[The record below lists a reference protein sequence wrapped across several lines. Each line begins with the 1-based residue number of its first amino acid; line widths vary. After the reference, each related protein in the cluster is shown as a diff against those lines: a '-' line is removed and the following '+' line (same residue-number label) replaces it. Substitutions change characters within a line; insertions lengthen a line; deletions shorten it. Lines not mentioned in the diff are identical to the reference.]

1 MVLERLFRNKAKDE
15 PLDIDNPY
23 AYSNAYEDC
32 LSCRILGM
40 NHPKEQLA
48 QKHTADIVVHNT
60 GSTALVSL
68 GGYTYFTGM
77 KNLRL
82 QQKAI
87 EMSKSKYKYG
97 SRQLGILTISATLVG
112 MGLYRTFN

>member
-1 MVLERLFRNKAKDE
+1 MSSPRYEPPQTTLHPMCATDMVC
-15 PLDIDNPY
+15 
-23 AYSNAYEDC
+23 NA
-32 LSCRILGM
+32 
-40 NHPKEQLA
+40 
-48 QKHTADIVVHNT
+48 

-82 QQKAI
+82 QRKAI
-87 EMSKSKYKYG
+87 EMGKSKYKYG
-97 SRQLGILTISATLVG
+97 SRQLGILTISATLIG

>member
-1 MVLERLFRNKAKDE
+1 MSRPR
-15 PLDIDNPY
+15 
-23 AYSNAYEDC
+23 YE
-32 LSCRILGM
+32 SPQRV
-40 NHPKEQLA
+40 A
-48 QKHTADIVVHNT
+48 RTKHTADMVRNT

-97 SRQLGILTISATLVG
+97 SRQLGILMISATLVG

>member
-1 MVLERLFRNKAKDE
+1 MVLERLWRSKTKEE
-15 PLDIDNPY
+15 PLEIDNPY
-23 AYSNAYEDC
+23 AYSGDYEDC
-32 LSCRILGM
+32 LSCRVLGTAPRKLWLTM
-40 NHPKEQLA
+40 ESMFDLA
-48 QKHTADIVVHNT
+48 CNA

-82 QQKAI
+82 QRKTI
-87 EMSKSKYKYG
+87 ELSKSRYKYG
-97 SRQLGILTISATLVG
+97 SRQLGIVTISATLVG

>member
-1 MVLERLFRNKAKDE
+1 MACH
-15 PLDIDNPY
+15 
-23 AYSNAYEDC
+23 A
-32 LSCRILGM
+32 
-40 NHPKEQLA
+40 
-48 QKHTADIVVHNT
+48 

-82 QQKAI
+82 QRKAI
-87 EMSKSKYKYG
+87 EMSKSRYKYG

>member
-1 MVLERLFRNKAKDE
+1 MSHPR
-15 PLDIDNPY
+15 
-23 AYSNAYEDC
+23 YESPQRAAC
-32 LSCRILGM
+32 T
-40 NHPKEQLA
+40 
-48 QKHTADIVVHNT
+48 KHTADIVVHNT

>member
-1 MVLERLFRNKAKDE
+1 MADMVVR
-15 PLDIDNPY
+15 
-23 AYSNAYEDC
+23 
-32 LSCRILGM
+32 
-40 NHPKEQLA
+40 
-48 QKHTADIVVHNT
+48 NT

>member
-1 MVLERLFRNKAKDE
+1 MRGKKTQEE
-15 PLDIDNPY
+15 PLEIDNPH
-23 AYSNAYEDC
+23 AYSGDYEDC
-32 LSCRILGM
+32 LSCRVLGTAPGKLWLTM
-40 NHPKEQLA
+40 ESMFDLA
-48 QKHTADIVVHNT
+48 CNA

-82 QQKAI
+82 QRKAI
-87 EMSKSKYKYG
+87 DLSKSKYKYG
-97 SRQLGILTISATLVG
+97 SRQLGIVTISATLVG